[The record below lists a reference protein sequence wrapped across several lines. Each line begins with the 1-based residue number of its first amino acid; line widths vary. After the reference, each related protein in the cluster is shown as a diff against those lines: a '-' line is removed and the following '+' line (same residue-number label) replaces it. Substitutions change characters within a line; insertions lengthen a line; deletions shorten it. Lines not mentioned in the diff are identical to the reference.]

1 MLEQRGQLLNGHL
14 FRLVEGDAE
23 LFRQVRERLISDGIA
38 EDRSGVGL
46 ALRRSA
52 EAVTTTSSSVSRQL
66 STEEIVSVD
75 HSERTSDRDQS
86 DNDTDEAEWWDEPHW
101 WLMSSGIVRG
111 PLDLITLCSMRH
123 KGEISPADVVRQGET
138 GLWKHLD
145 QIPLL
150 AASVMRSPANVDQK
164 RDEAS
169 KALRSDQLPATP
181 FIPPEKAWS
190 MEQTARPGLVRRGWH
205 TLTGL
210 VGGGKR
216 LVGILFVLSTIV
228 SIAWWWQQPP
238 PSATIYREFSSCR
251 AALKRLQD
259 RRVGKAEWEL
269 VTDRYRPRI
278 QSLVERLKSR
288 ANERHPIER
297 SLYRAGSLG
306 LIPMFE
312 SLMSYTTADREFE
325 REMDT
330 ARKLLGNAVADLN
343 K

>member
-23 LFRQVRERLISDGIA
+23 LFRQVRERLISDGVA

-52 EAVTTTSSSVSRQL
+52 EAVTTTTSSVSHQ
-66 STEEIVSVD
+66 SSIEEIVSVD
-75 HSERTSDRDQS
+75 RSERTSDRNLS
-86 DNDTDEAEWWDEPHW
+86 DNDADEVQWWDEPHW
-101 WLMSSGIVRG
+101 WLMSSGVVRG

-123 KGEISPADVVRQGET
+123 KGEIGPADVVRQGES
-138 GLWKHLD
+138 GLWQHLD

-150 AASVMRSPANVDQK
+150 AASVMRSLANTDQK
-164 RDEAS
+164 RDEAT
-169 KALRSDQLPATP
+169 KAHRSDQLLATP
-181 FIPPEKAWS
+181 FTPPEKAWS
-190 MEQTARPGLVRRGWH
+190 MGQTARPGLVYRGWH
-205 TLTGL
+205 TIAGL

-216 LVGILFVLSTIV
+216 LVGILFVLSTVI

-238 PSATIYREFSSCR
+238 PSASIYREFSSCR

-278 QSLVERLKSR
+278 QSIVERLKSR
-288 ANERHPIER
+288 ATERHPIEQ
-297 SLYRAGSLG
+297 SLYLAGSLG
-306 LIPMFE
+306 LIPMFD

-325 REMDT
+325 REMST
-330 ARKLLGNAVADLN
+330 ARKLLGDAVADLN
-343 K
+343 R